1 MHSATIRH
9 YFWRS
14 MALGGVALLTSTVSR
29 SAAAQY
35 EVSAFRPLVIPPTGA
50 GTCARVASPP
60 GADGMKQV
68 GARLVMKNRSP
79 GRDRTLQVLIDDV
92 RHTTMY
98 SELLIASTEPRRSE
112 SDHVVAFFDAHG
124 FVRGFR
130 THHAGELPPGPLVA
144 L

>member
-1 MHSATIRH
+1 
-9 YFWRS
+9 
-14 MALGGVALLTSTVSR
+14 
-29 SAAAQY
+29 
-35 EVSAFRPLVIPPTGA
+35 
-50 GTCARVASPP
+50 
-60 GADGMKQV
+60 MKQV

-144 L
+144 LDTAALRAKAASEARKMIPVPLDSVDQRRAKAVAEWLRRRCTG